1 MLVSVEWLRENLKDV
16 KTIEVK
22 YELDGL
28 PHIPTAR
35 LLHWKS
41 ILHPLKRDFAP
52 REIIS
57 EVLSKLGISNDDTII
72 LYSDLGNRY
81 AFYAYW
87 LLKAYGHEDVRILDG
102 GIYKWLKEGF
112 ELEDEVKEFEKSVY
126 VAKDPDWSNR
136 IYVWELLSKLG
147 KVKIIDTRSEEE
159 YFGKITSPPEHP
171 CENTQVS
178 GHIPTAINIPW
189 IKMFNE
195 DYTLRKSEEL
205 KEIFQF
211 GEEEEIVVYCRTG
224 ARASVVW
231 YVLRELLGFKKVR
244 LYDGSWS
251 EYGNMVGVPIEK

>member
-102 GIYKWLKEGF
+102 GIYKWLKEG
-112 ELEDEVKEFEKSVY
+112 LNLKMRLRNLKRVY
-126 VAKDPDWSNR
+126 
-136 IYVWELLSKLG
+136 
-147 KVKIIDTRSEEE
+147 
-159 YFGKITSPPEHP
+159 
-171 CENTQVS
+171 
-178 GHIPTAINIPW
+178 
-189 IKMFNE
+189 M
-195 DYTLRKSEEL
+195 
-205 KEIFQF
+205 
-211 GEEEEIVVYCRTG
+211 
-224 ARASVVW
+224 
-231 YVLRELLGFKKVR
+231 
-244 LYDGSWS
+244 
-251 EYGNMVGVPIEK
+251 